1 MRGLIRN
8 KKILLTYALLLCAPA
23 LLAQSADSGSSSATD
38 CGNPMNATSAACSG
52 GGANAG
58 ADMSQTTAQPTY
70 GAGATAGA
78 PVNGLP
84 TPGLNQ
90 RVPNYVDRS
99 PNGLYRN
106 GYPYGA
112 YGTQYFQPLMPTEF
126 QKVVAGSVGKM
137 LPIYGEDLFANVPTT
152 FAPVDRVP
160 VTPEYVIGPGDEVL
174 IRVWGQVSFNVRG
187 TVDRSGDLYIPQVG
201 AVHLAGLQFSQ
212 LNSYLHSQLSH
223 YFRNFDLNAN
233 MGQLRSIQIFVVG
246 QAQRPGSYTVSS
258 LSTLVNALFAS
269 GGPSVH
275 VSMRAIQVKRGDAVV
290 TTFDLYD
297 LLLHGDKSKDVQL
310 VSGDVIYIPPVG
322 PRVAIAGSVQVPA
335 IYELKGT
342 ETAGDAIQLAGGFSS
357 MAAHTQAQ
365 LDRVDAAGNRATV
378 DLPLDAAGLQTVL
391 RNGDILRVLEMV
403 QQFDKTVT
411 LRGNVA
417 NPGRYAWHPGMT
429 IHDLIPDKQALIT
442 RNYWQERIALGL
454 PAPEYTPLY
463 SDYPQPVRRGLQ
475 TPYGTQAPY
484 LAGPSS
490 VTDYGLNSGLEPQA
504 ETGNAQPQ
512 YDQQGNPIAAGAGES
527 AAGGGNGTTSASASQ
542 PGNSTGTGTAP
553 LSSTQASMRSQQ
565 NNPAYLIG
573 APALGGS
580 ETAAESASALARQFL
595 PGDRFSQGRFPVK
608 NEIIRTAPDIDWSYA
623 VIERTNPKTLTSS
636 LVPFDLGKAVLQD
649 DPSQNLP
656 LQPNDVVTVFS
667 TADIRVPQEQ
677 QTKYVEL
684 EGEFVHAGLYSLE
697 PGETLRHLVARAGG
711 LTPQAYLYGSELLRE
726 STRRLQQARLD
737 AYVTEVEH
745 DIQESASNAANTSV
759 NATAATALSTSVQSQ
774 RELIATLRKLHAS
787 GRIVLNLNPNS
798 AGVDALPDLPLEDGD
813 RFVVPVL
820 PTTVSVIGAA
830 YNQSSFLYQR
840 GGRVGRYLQLAG
852 GATRNGDKRNEFVI
866 HADGSVLSKQ
876 YAKGTLFGDGFD
888 HRHVHPGDTIVVPDN
903 VNKTTLLRGLTDW
916 SQVLSGFGLGIA
928 SLTLFG
934 L

>member
-1 MRGLIRN
+1 M
-8 KKILLTYALLLCAPA
+8 
-23 LLAQSADSGSSSATD
+23 
-38 CGNPMNATSAACSG
+38 
-52 GGANAG
+52 
-58 ADMSQTTAQPTY
+58 
-70 GAGATAGA
+70 
-78 PVNGLP
+78 
-84 TPGLNQ
+84 PGLNQ
-90 RVPNYVDRS
+90 RAPNYVDRS
-99 PNGLYRN
+99 PYALNRGR
-106 GYPYGA
+106 YPYG
-112 YGTQYFQPLMPTEF
+112 TSQNFPQQKPTEF
-126 QKVVAGSVGKM
+126 QRFVAGSVGKM
-137 LPIYGEDLFANVPTT
+137 LPIYGEDLFFNVPTT

-201 AVHLAGLQFSQ
+201 AVHLAGLQFAQ
-212 LNSYLHSQLSH
+212 LNSYLHGQLSH

-246 QAQRPGSYTVSS
+246 QAQRPGSYTVSA

-275 VSMRAIQVKRGDAVV
+275 GSMRAIQVKRGDTVV

-297 LLLHGDKSKDVQL
+297 LLLRGDKSKDVQL
-310 VSGDVIYIPPVG
+310 VSGDVIYIPAAG
-322 PRVAIAGSVQVPA
+322 PRVAVAGSVQVPA

-342 ETAGDAIQLAGGFSS
+342 ETAADAIQLAGGFSED
-357 MAAHTQAQ
+357 AAHTQAQ
-365 LDRVDAAGNRATV
+365 LDRISTSGTRMTV
-378 DLPLDAAGLQTVL
+378 DLPLDAAGMQTAL
-391 RNGDILRVLEMV
+391 HAGDILRVPEMV
-403 QQFDKTVT
+403 PQFDQTVT

-417 NPGRYAWHPGMT
+417 NPGRYAWHTGMT
-429 IHDLIPDKQALIT
+429 LHDLLPDKQALIT

-454 PAPEYTPLY
+454 PAPEYMPLLR
-463 SDYPQPVRRGLQ
+463 DYPQRNPRAGMESQYGMQ
-475 TPYGTQAPY
+475 TPY

-490 VTDYGLNSGLEPQA
+490 VTNYGLDSGQ
-504 ETGNAQPQ
+504 TSQQSDSTQQQ
-512 YDQQGNPIAAGAGES
+512 YDQQGNPIPANANANANAGVAANGSNTTQQNGSATGAT
-527 AAGGGNGTTSASASQ
+527 TTSQ
-542 PGNSTGTGTAP
+542 IPV
-553 LSSTQASMRSQQ
+553 QQDFRSQQ

-573 APALGGS
+573 ATSLGSSTVSS
-580 ETAAESASALARQFL
+580 ESTASLARQFL

-608 NEIIRTAPDIDWSYA
+608 DEIIRTAPEIDWTYA
-623 VIERTNPKTLTSS
+623 VVERTNPETLTTS
-636 LVPFDLGKAVLQD
+636 LVPFDLGKAILQQ
-649 DPSQNLP
+649 DPSQNLA
-656 LQPNDVVTVFS
+656 LQPNDVVTIFS
-667 TADIRVPQEQ
+667 TADIRVPQAQ

-684 EGEFVHAGLYSLE
+684 EGEFVHAGIYSVE

-774 RELIATLRKLHAS
+774 QQLIATLRKLHAS
-787 GRIVLNLNPNS
+787 GRIVLNLDPSSSGAN
-798 AGVDALPDLPLEDGD
+798 ALPDIPLEDGD
-813 RFVVPVL
+813 RFVVPVVS
-820 PTTVSVIGAA
+820 TTVSVIGAA
-830 YNQSSFLYQR
+830 YNQSSFLYER
-840 GGRVGRYLQLAG
+840 GARVGQYLQLAG
-852 GATRNGDKRNEFVI
+852 GATRNGDKKNEFVI

-888 HRHVHPGDTIVVPDN
+888 RRHMHPGDTIVVPDN